1 MDPYLGQLMLVAFN
15 YAPVGWALCNGQLIS
30 IQSNNAL
37 FSLLG
42 TTFGGDG
49 RQTFGL
55 PDLRGRAPIHNGQ
68 GAGLPPYVMGQVG
81 GSPTVTIFA
90 SNLPAHSHAVA
101 ATATASSKSPAGN
114 VPAYTDGGSSYGAPD
129 GTSMSSAMVTGGGGG
144 PAPLDNTSPYL
155 VMNWVIATQ
164 GIYPPRG

>member
-1 MDPYLGQLMLVAFN
+1 MDPYIGQLMLVAFN

-30 IQSNNAL
+30 IQSNTTL

-49 RQTFGL
+49 KQTFGL
-55 PDLRGRAPIHNGQ
+55 PDLRGRAPIHYGQ
-68 GAGLPPYVMGQVG
+68 GAGLPNYDMGQVG
-81 GSPTVTIFA
+81 GWTSVTLNA
-90 SNLPAHSHAVA
+90 SNLPGHNHTVA
-101 ATATASSKSPAGN
+101 ATATASSKSPSGN

-129 GTSMSSAMVTGGGGG
+129 GTTMSATMVTGGGGG
-144 PAPLDNTSPYL
+144 RPFDNTSPYL

-164 GIYPPRG
+164 GLYPPHG